1 MAPNGKYF
9 NFLASRSI
17 LYLLCLHLL
26 IALVQQEPLGLTNSN
41 RFEYVNDESLCL
53 SLIHI

>member
-9 NFLASRSI
+9 NFLASKSI

-41 RFEYVNDESLCL
+41 RFEYVNDESLCREG
-53 SLIHI
+53 